1 MKLTTTLL
9 TRATLFLAL
18 CLPLRAAESTTASN
32 ARLAAEYERA
42 AQAEKQRR
50 ALSELRTQ
58 AEVSEAKAQ
67 ANANE
72 ITQLNQRIKAVQ
84 QDAADA
90 AQSRR
95 RAAQATTETQ
105 EHATLTRA
113 RENYQLRQE
122 GAEIPRTTYESSL
135 ARAQQEF
142 PWLADPNSPRFRRAK
157 EINGQ
162 LERLKSPLF
171 NNPEKPY
178 IVAHMVEFEWAARSG
193 R

>member
-1 MKLTTTLL
+1 MKLTNAPLALL
-9 TRATLFLAL
+9 LAL

-50 ALSELRTQ
+50 AISELRTQ
-58 AEVSEAKAQ
+58 VEVSDAKAQ

-72 ITQLNQRIKAVQ
+72 IYQLNQRMKAAQ
-84 QDAADA
+84 QAAADA
-90 AQSRR
+90 PQSRR
-95 RAAQATTETQ
+95 RAAVEDQEQASL
-105 EHATLTRA
+105 TLA
-113 RENYQLRQE
+113 RENYRLLQE
-122 GAEIPRTTYESSL
+122 RAEIPLTTYESSL

-142 PWLADPNSPRFRRAK
+142 PWMADVNSLRFRRAK

-162 LERLKSPLF
+162 LERMKSPLF
-171 NNPEKPY
+171 HNPDKPY
-178 IVAHMVEFEWAARSG
+178 IVAHMVEFEWAARSA